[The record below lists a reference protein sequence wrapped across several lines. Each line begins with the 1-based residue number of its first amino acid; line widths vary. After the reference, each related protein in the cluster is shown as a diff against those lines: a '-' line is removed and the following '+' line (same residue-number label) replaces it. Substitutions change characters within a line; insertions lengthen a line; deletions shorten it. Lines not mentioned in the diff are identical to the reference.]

1 MRHHVSQGIELR
13 KRKSKILTK
22 RTRVSPILF
31 TLRLVTALYF
41 AMALSLSCCLFL
53 PAQAEET
60 STRDNWKIAKANV
73 DKFLAMNGEAIADLF
88 GSKTTNELPCKIDI
102 NDQIVLQF
110 YNRKSLPIRE
120 FYISLTEPTQHQY
133 LSFNHRAKG
142 GFELRESPN
151 TIWTGAKRK
160 SEKEYWKIIK
170 ANLDKFI
177 GMSGDEIIALLGP
190 ERCSSK
196 PRNFIQYRIGDAGL
210 TFFLKAGKVHKFK
223 FKSDAYIPGT

>member
-53 PAQAEET
+53 PARAEET

-73 DKFLAMNGEAIADLF
+73 ERFLGLDDKTLAALF
-88 GSKTTNELPCKIDI
+88 GRVPVYRECNIFMDEKTSLRFGDEIKVKEFSFLP
-102 NDQIVLQF
+102 Q
-110 YNRKSLPIRE
+110 
-120 FYISLTEPTQHQY
+120 TEPSKLGIWGLDEDGEH
-133 LSFNHRAKG
+133 
-142 GFELRESPN
+142 PN
-151 TIWTGAKRK
+151 VRSEKVWTGAKRK
-160 SEKEYWKIIK
+160 DEKEYWSIIK

-177 GMSGDEIIALLGP
+177 GMSSEEITALLGP

-196 PRNFIQYRIGDAGL
+196 PWNRIDYRIGDAGL
-210 TFFLKAGKVHKFK
+210 TFYLKDGKVEKFR
-223 FKSDAYIPGT
+223 FKSNVYIPGT